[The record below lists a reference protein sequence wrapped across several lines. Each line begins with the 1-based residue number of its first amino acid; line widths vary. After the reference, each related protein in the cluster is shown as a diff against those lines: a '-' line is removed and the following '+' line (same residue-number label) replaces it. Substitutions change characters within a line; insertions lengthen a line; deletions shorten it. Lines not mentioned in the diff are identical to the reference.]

1 MSTKIDEFKSQ
12 MTSFARPNL
21 FEVVIYQQNHIT
33 GHDRRFNL
41 NCFSA
46 SIPGMTTATTEK
58 DEHYRSVAYQKIY
71 EDVNLGF
78 YVHED
83 MKEIE
88 FFQDWMKLMIT
99 PHDNHVGFYD
109 DYRSEI
115 EIKTLAR
122 GGVARAVTEKKVKI
136 HSPKMPEHSKEGQ
149 RVSMTTRLHDA
160 YPKTLGAV
168 SLDYGTNDDIMK
180 IEVGI
185 TYRYYTQT
193 FGEFQEPIGRP
204 AFVADDP
211 VEIKEDKVKGT
222 GSGFR
227 NLKAINRNESD
238 KDFMAR
244 IVGT

>member
-1 MSTKIDEFKSQ
+1 

-21 FEVVIYQQNHIT
+21 FEVVIYQNKTMT
-33 GHDRRFNL
+33 GHDRRFNF

-58 DEHYRSVAYQKIY
+58 DEHYRSIAYQKIY
-71 EDVNLGF
+71 EDINLGF
-78 YVHED
+78 YVHGD

-109 DYRSEI
+109 DYKSEI

-122 GGVARAVTEKKVKI
+122 AGNNVT
-136 HSPKMPEHSKEGQ
+136 
-149 RVSMTTRLHDA
+149 MTTRLHDA

-193 FGEFQEPIGRP
+193 FGEFQETIGRP
-204 AFVADDP
+204 EFAEDVP

-222 GSGFR
+222 G
-227 NLKAINRNESD
+227 NLKGVHRNESN
-238 KDFMAR
+238 KDFMSR
-244 IVGT
+244 ILGR